1 MRERFSLAHD
11 DICFT
16 DERYYEHADSPDKH
30 AKHDTRAFIDEALQ
44 PAYVPLGEV
53 AMSANKIS
61 ALAEPLERAV
71 GQLRSIAR
79 SSQGEIE
86 SVGKSFERL
95 SGDTDTLLNLAATIV
110 ACVEDEK
117 VSCVLPHLQTLG
129 AAARSLIEDRL
140 QATSGILQ
148 TVTNE
153 VGLLQQLAGV
163 TRIQGAIALKISVLS
178 VMTKIEAARL
188 GKMGEGFQQLAC
200 ELSDFSKSLT
210 ADTQELARHTDS
222 RKASIQ
228 TTKCVLS
235 ADLPRMREKLTRI
248 EALVGDDLA
257 ALDISFMRFSSTP
270 ERFRLSVQEI
280 AGQIAGVVAAVQSY
294 DITRQQLEHVQDA
307 LAMIAGR
314 LRTVRTSGRG
324 SSDELSRS
332 HAGLRIQI
340 YQLNNIKATL
350 ANWTSQIR
358 TCMAGILSVSA
369 SDVAGISP
377 LVLDQEREVTSKIS
391 HIDSLEKESQAHSE
405 KMRQTLAGL
414 SGLAQLIGEHIQKS
428 KDVLNRLHLLSL
440 NSMILA
446 SSLGSH
452 ADRILAIAKII
463 VEISAEWR
471 ENTDQSG
478 NAMQDIL
485 KHVEQT
491 NRVME
496 AFSECRSDKLHA
508 AQAQT
513 RSALDSLKAAAAF
526 AARQSGHIE
535 SANEAMHTKIAQV
548 ESTGEL
554 LDRDFGRIDAIL
566 DEIEMLKQQMEI
578 DHPSA
583 TNGFDA
589 NEVEHLYSAAYTT
602 EVERD
607 VLRAALHGTAIPLA
621 QQSFGGNSIELF

>member
-1 MRERFSLAHD
+1 
-11 DICFT
+11 
-16 DERYYEHADSPDKH
+16 
-30 AKHDTRAFIDEALQ
+30 
-44 PAYVPLGEV
+44 
-53 AMSANKIS
+53 MSINNKS
-61 ALAEPLERAV
+61 ALAQPLEKAV
-71 GQLRSIAR
+71 DELQSIAR
-79 SSQGEIE
+79 SSQSAIE
-86 SVGKSFERL
+86 SVGKSFEGL

-117 VSCVLPHLQTLG
+117 VSCVLPHLKTLG
-129 AAARSLIEDRL
+129 AAAKSLIEDRL
-140 QATSGILQ
+140 HATSGILQ
-148 TVTNE
+148 TVTHE

-210 ADTQELARHTDS
+210 MDTQELAQHTDS
-222 RKASIQ
+222 RKTSIQ
-228 TTKCVLS
+228 ATKCVLS
-235 ADLPRMREKLTRI
+235 ADLPRMREELTRI

-257 ALDISFMRFSSTP
+257 VLDISFMRFSSTP

-294 DITRQQLEHVQDA
+294 DITRQQLEHVQHA

-314 LRTVRTSGRG
+314 LRTVKTSGRG

-332 HAGLRIQI
+332 YAGLGIQI
-340 YQLNNIKATL
+340 CQLNNIKSTL

-358 TCMAGILSVSA
+358 TCMAGILSVST

-391 HIDSLEKESQAHSE
+391 HIESLEKESQAHSD
-405 KMRQTLAGL
+405 KIRQTLAGL

-428 KDVLNRLHLLSL
+428 KEVLNRLHLLSL

-463 VEISAEWR
+463 VEISVEWR

-513 RSALDSLKAAAAF
+513 RNALDSLKAAAAF
-526 AARQSGHIE
+526 AARQSGYIE

-548 ESTGEL
+548 ESAGKL
-554 LDRDFGRIDAIL
+554 LDRDFGLIDAIL
-566 DEIEMLKQQMEI
+566 DEIQMLKQQIEI

-583 TNGFDA
+583 MNGFDA

-621 QQSFGGNSIELF
+621 QQMFGGNSIELF

>member
-1 MRERFSLAHD
+1 
-11 DICFT
+11 
-16 DERYYEHADSPDKH
+16 
-30 AKHDTRAFIDEALQ
+30 
-44 PAYVPLGEV
+44 
-53 AMSANKIS
+53 
-61 ALAEPLERAV
+61 
-71 GQLRSIAR
+71 
-79 SSQGEIE
+79 
-86 SVGKSFERL
+86 
-95 SGDTDTLLNLAATIV
+95 
-110 ACVEDEK
+110 
-117 VSCVLPHLQTLG
+117 
-129 AAARSLIEDRL
+129 
-140 QATSGILQ
+140 
-148 TVTNE
+148 
-153 VGLLQQLAGV
+153 
-163 TRIQGAIALKISVLS
+163 
-178 VMTKIEAARL
+178 
-188 GKMGEGFQQLAC
+188 
-200 ELSDFSKSLT
+200 
-210 ADTQELARHTDS
+210 
-222 RKASIQ
+222 
-228 TTKCVLS
+228 
-235 ADLPRMREKLTRI
+235 
-248 EALVGDDLA
+248 
-257 ALDISFMRFSSTP
+257 
-270 ERFRLSVQEI
+270 
-280 AGQIAGVVAAVQSY
+280 
-294 DITRQQLEHVQDA
+294 
-307 LAMIAGR
+307 
-314 LRTVRTSGRG
+314 
-324 SSDELSRS
+324 
-332 HAGLRIQI
+332 
-340 YQLNNIKATL
+340 
-350 ANWTSQIR
+350 
-358 TCMAGILSVSA
+358 
-369 SDVAGISP
+369 
-377 LVLDQEREVTSKIS
+377 
-391 HIDSLEKESQAHSE
+391 
-405 KMRQTLAGL
+405 MRQTLAGL